1 MTFCHSIGEKRKEK
15 TSSNSKD
22 DPLSSLFHTVS
33 LCPPWAVSNRV
44 TELLLGIWKET
55 FFANVAELYKAFE
68 MWKLGYSQQEKII
81 LSRILLIFQQRS
93 LIYIWTYFHWTAG
106 FTSDIHRWYLQQ
118 PPRITAVQLGKIRR
132 KTWMPLS
139 PPSTPATQAKHNTI
153 IPVVA
158 NIHAVSPP
166 FQNYIQKG
174 KQVIS
179 IHTIHSYSCFS
190 LSRWVLLFI
199 PRVNI

>member
-1 MTFCHSIGEKRKEK
+1 MYYMAITMTFCHSIGEKRKEK

-81 LSRILLIFQQRS
+81 LSRM
-93 LIYIWTYFHWTAG
+93 HWP
-106 FTSDIHRWYLQQ
+106 I
-118 PPRITAVQLGKIRR
+118 
-132 KTWMPLS
+132 
-139 PPSTPATQAKHNTI
+139 
-153 IPVVA
+153 
-158 NIHAVSPP
+158 
-166 FQNYIQKG
+166 
-174 KQVIS
+174 
-179 IHTIHSYSCFS
+179 
-190 LSRWVLLFI
+190 
-199 PRVNI
+199 VNISTTQSYLHLNLFPLECRLHVRHSQMVFTASLHYSGPTWKNQEKNMDALDSPLNSCHPSQT

>member
-81 LSRILLIFQQRS
+81 LSRILLIFQQHS
-93 LIYIWTYFHWTAG
+93 LIYIWTYFLIYFCRLHVRHSQMVFTTASLHYSG
-106 FTSDIHRWYLQQ
+106 
-118 PPRITAVQLGKIRR
+118 P
-132 KTWMPLS
+132 TWKNQEKNMDALESPLNS
-139 PPSTPATQAKHNTI
+139 CHPSQT
-153 IPVVA
+153 
-158 NIHAVSPP
+158 
-166 FQNYIQKG
+166 
-174 KQVIS
+174 
-179 IHTIHSYSCFS
+179 
-190 LSRWVLLFI
+190 
-199 PRVNI
+199 